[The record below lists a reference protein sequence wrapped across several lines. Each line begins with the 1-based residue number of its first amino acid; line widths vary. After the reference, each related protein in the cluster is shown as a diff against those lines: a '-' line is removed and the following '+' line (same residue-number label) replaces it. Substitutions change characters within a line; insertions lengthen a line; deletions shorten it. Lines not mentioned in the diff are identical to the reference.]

1 MEINELRAFLAESRG
16 VLRLTPTWVPRSFCR
31 PGKRIKL
38 HPDDYYALG
47 AARGGI
53 DERWFAS
60 TTHAENGPETP
71 EDEGLSYIALNE
83 DASEKILLRDA
94 VQMLG
99 AELIGE
105 ALWNKYHGWA
115 MFSKYFD
122 NLGPLPHHIHHNDE
136 YAAKVGAKGK
146 PEMYF
151 FPSQVNNHP
160 GEFGY
165 TFLGLQPET
174 TREQVKESLENF
186 TKGDNRLLDLSQA
199 YVLTPD
205 TGWDVPPGLLH
216 APGSMCTY
224 EPQFA
229 SDVYAMYQSVLYGGH
244 CVEEALLWKNCPEE
258 EIGNVDYLLDVID
271 WDLNTDPDL
280 HKNRFM
286 KPIPAGDADEMK
298 AAGYLDE
305 WICYRCPVVS
315 AKRLTVYPGQTV
327 TIRDGAAYGFIA
339 VQGSGSINGHRIETP
354 TLIRYGEATRD
365 EFFVSHDAATA
376 GVVIENTSPCEPLV
390 MLKHFSDNPDL
401 PLNKGE

>member
-1 MEINELRAFLAESRG
+1 MTAKEMKNFLIKSG
-16 VLRLTPTWVPRSFCR
+16 GIFRLTPTWVPRAFCR

-60 TTHAENGPETP
+60 TTHAENGPDTP
-71 EDEGLSYIALNE
+71 EDEGLSYIALND
-83 DASEKILLRDA
+83 DASEKVLLRDA
-94 VQMLG
+94 VEMLG
-99 AELIGE
+99 ADLIGE
-105 ALWNKYHGWA
+105 TLWKKYRGWA
-115 MFSKYFD
+115 MFSKFFD
-122 NLGPLPHHIHHNDE
+122 NLGPLPHHIHHRE
-136 YAAKVGAKGK
+136 EHAARVGCKGK

-151 FPSQVNNHP
+151 FPAQLNNYP

-174 TREQVKESLENF
+174 TREQVRESLNNF

-205 TGWDVPPGLLH
+205 TGWDVPPGMLH
-216 APGSMCTY
+216 APGSLCTY

-244 CVEEALLWKNCPEE
+244 CVDESLLWKNCPEE
-258 EIGNVDYLLDVID
+258 EIGNVEYLLDVID
-271 WDLNTDPDL
+271 WKRNTDPDL

-286 KPIPAGDADEMK
+286 KPIPVGDAEAMK
-298 AAGYLDE
+298 KKGYLDE
-305 WICYRCPVVS
+305 WICYKCPTVS
-315 AKRLTVYPGQTV
+315 AKRLTVYSGHKV
-327 TIRDGAAYGFIA
+327 VIKDGAAYGLITI
-339 VQGSGSINGHRIETP
+339 QGSGSINGHRVETP
-354 TLIRYGEATRD
+354 KLIRYGEATRD
-365 EFFVSHDAATA
+365 EFFVSHDAATK
-376 GVVIENTSPCEPLV
+376 GVVVENTSDCEPLV

-401 PLNKGE
+401 PKLNVK